1 MVTIIVHRIYIL
13 NLIIIL
19 IILNYFIINIQ
30 SSFDHDEFDAIF
42 SNAFADPDVIVK
54 KNRPDAHVFIQS
66 FDYDGMKKYFS
77 NSPEKHD
84 QHWQGIDATADL
96 HLFTALHLATFP
108 WWLTLSYEN
117 VFTKIYLRC
126 NGTFLHSELQNE
138 DGKAMDRLLQDY
150 NITLQKH
157 RELYHHMQ

>member
-54 KNRPDAHVFIQS
+54 KNRPDAHVFIQR

-84 QHWQGIDATADL
+84 KHWQGIDASKFSINFLNSFFNVSCFRIVFSNDRSPC
-96 HLFTALHLATFP
+96 FKDALCILIFSYTFANSSP
-108 WWLTLSYEN
+108 RLTKLLIC
-117 VFTKIYLRC
+117 IYLRHC
-126 NGTFLHSELQNE
+126 IWPPSLG
-138 DGKAMDRLLQDY
+138 G
-150 NITLQKH
+150 
-157 RELYHHMQ
+157 